1 MTMAVALYPARAA
14 LTGESAERPTTPVKR
29 RVAGVRGD
37 WKYPGLKPSRIVHL
51 LAFAIS
57 VLLHFT
63 LIVGLSHREK
73 PVPVAVVEE
82 VPEIRLELPPIPV
95 EEELLPPE
103 LGSEAEEVTGVYV
116 PTLADIPT
124 RVPLATDFVQ
134 DMQMHVPVDTVN
146 LAADLSRVP
155 VQIAHKPVG
164 AGLKDL
170 FDLAQLDRVPEPIAQ
185 PPPIF
190 PFEQRSQVTQ
200 AEILVEFIVLAS
212 GEVQYATIV
221 SASHP
226 GFDRAATEGV
236 SRWRFRPGMKSG
248 RKVNTRMRV
257 PLIFTVTDK

>member
-1 MTMAVALYPARAA
+1 MTMSVALYPTRAA
-14 LTGESAERPTTPVKR
+14 LTGETASRPTPPAKR
-29 RVAGVRGD
+29 LVMGPQGA
-37 WKYPGLKPSRIVHL
+37 WKYPGLKRSKGMIL
-51 LAFAIS
+51 LAFVIS
-57 VLLHFT
+57 VGLHLL
-63 LIVGLSHREK
+63 LIVGFSYREK
-73 PVPVAVVEE
+73 PVPVVVAEE

-95 EEELLPPE
+95 EEEPMPE
-103 LGSEAEEVTGVYV
+103 EFGGEAEEVTGVFV

-134 DMQMHVPVDTVN
+134 TMQMHVPVDTVN

-155 VQIAHKPVG
+155 VRIAHKPVG

-185 PPPIF
+185 PPPVF

-200 AEILVEFIVLAS
+200 AEVVVEFIVLS
-212 GEVQYATIV
+212 DGRVQYATIV
-221 SASHP
+221 SATHA
-226 GFDRAATEGV
+226 GFERAATEGV

-257 PLIFTVTDK
+257 PLIFTVVDE